1 MRKII
6 SFVIL
11 LFLATQGTAAAEAER
26 VIFDNNEYGGV
37 TKEII
42 YSEDDANFKKGMY
55 IVIASYDKDGNKKKM
70 EVYATGSY
78 SEKKGWYKKV
88 IYYWGRK
95 KISEAYSTDADSTKY
110 GFSRMVSYFDNN
122 DRLEKREYYLNED
135 SVAGKLGVYKRVVHY
150 DSKGKIDYVQDLD
163 RLENPVLIE

>member
-1 MRKII
+1 MRTII

-11 LFLATQGTAAAEAER
+11 LFLAAHGTAAAEAER
-26 VIFDNNEYGGV
+26 VLFDNNEYGGV

-42 YSEDDANFKKGMY
+42 YSADDAHFKKGMY
-55 IVIASYDKDGNKKKM
+55 KVIASYDRDGNKKKM
-70 EVYATGSY
+70 EVYATGGY

-110 GFSRMVSYFDNN
+110 GFSKMVSYFGNN
-122 DRLEKREYYLNED
+122 NRLEKREYYLNED
-135 SVAGKLGVYKRVVHY
+135 TVAGKLGVYKRVVHY
-150 DSKGKIDYVQDLD
+150 DSKGKIEYVQDLD
-163 RLENPVLIE
+163 RLDNPVLIE

>member
-11 LFLATQGTAAAEAER
+11 LFLAMHGTAAAEAGR

-42 YSEDDANFKKGMY
+42 YSEDDATFKKGMY
-55 IVIASYDKDGNKKKM
+55 KVIASYDKDGNKKKM
-70 EVYATGSY
+70 EVYATGGY

-88 IYYWGRK
+88 IYYLETDQLAKAEERLKVLDKACFSGCEEYDELKEAIEKYKEK
-95 KISEAYSTDADSTKY
+95 K
-110 GFSRMVSYFDNN
+110 
-122 DRLEKREYYLNED
+122 KR
-135 SVAGKLGVYKRVVHY
+135 
-150 DSKGKIDYVQDLD
+150 
-163 RLENPVLIE
+163 

>member
-6 SFVIL
+6 SLVLL
-11 LFLATQGTAAAEAER
+11 LFLGTPGTAAAEAER
-26 VIFDNNEYGGV
+26 VLFENNEYGGV

-42 YSEDDANFKKGMY
+42 YSEGDAHFKKGMY
-55 IVIASYDKDGNKKKM
+55 KVIASYDKDGNKKKM
-70 EVYATGSY
+70 EVYATAGY

-95 KISEAYSTDADSTKY
+95 KVSEAYSTDADSTKY
-110 GFSRMVSYFDNN
+110 GFSRMVSYFDKNN
-122 DRLEKREYYLNED
+122 RLEKREYYLNED
-135 SVAGKLGVYKRVVHY
+135 TEAGKLGVYKRVVHY

-163 RLENPVLIE
+163 RLDNPVLIE

>member
-1 MRKII
+1 
-6 SFVIL
+6 
-11 LFLATQGTAAAEAER
+11 
-26 VIFDNNEYGGV
+26 
-37 TKEII
+37 
-42 YSEDDANFKKGMY
+42 
-55 IVIASYDKDGNKKKM
+55 M
-70 EVYATGSY
+70 EVYATGGY
-78 SEKKGWYKKV
+78 SGKKGWYKKV

-135 SVAGKLGVYKRVVHY
+135 TVAGKLGVYKRVVHY

-163 RLENPVLIE
+163 RLDNPVLIE

>member
-1 MRKII
+1 MRKTI

-11 LFLATQGTAAAEAER
+11 LFLAMHGTAAAEAER

-37 TKEII
+37 TKKII
-42 YSEDDANFKKGMY
+42 YSADDANFKKGMY
-55 IVIASYDKDGNKKKM
+55 KVVASYDKDGNKKKM
-70 EVYATGSY
+70 EVYATGGY

-110 GFSRMVSYFDNN
+110 GFSRMVSYFNNN
-122 DRLEKREYYLNED
+122 DKLEKREYYLNED
-135 SVAGKLGVYKRVVHY
+135 TVAGKLGVYKRVVRY
-150 DSKGKIDYVQDLD
+150 DSKGKIDDVQDLD
-163 RLENPVLIE
+163 RLDNPVLIE

>member
-1 MRKII
+1 MRKIV

-11 LFLATQGTAAAEAER
+11 LFLATYGTAAAEAEK
-26 VIFDNNEYGGV
+26 VVFDNNEYGGV

-42 YSEDDANFKKGMY
+42 YSEEDTNFKKGMHK
-55 IVIASYDKDGNKKKM
+55 VIASYDRDGNKKKM
-70 EVYATGSY
+70 EVYATGGH

-135 SVAGKLGVYKRVVHY
+135 TVAGKLGVYKRVVHY

-163 RLENPVLIE
+163 KLGNPVLIE

>member
-1 MRKII
+1 MRKIV
-6 SFVIL
+6 SFVTL
-11 LFLATQGTAAAEAER
+11 LFLATYGTAAAEAEK
-26 VIFDNNEYGGV
+26 VVFDNNEYGGV

-42 YSEDDANFKKGMY
+42 YSEDDTNFKKGMQK
-55 IVIASYDKDGNKKKM
+55 VIASYDRDGNKKKM
-70 EVYATGSY
+70 EVYATGGH

-135 SVAGKLGVYKRVVHY
+135 TVAGKLGVYKRVVHY

-163 RLENPVLIE
+163 KLGNPVLIE

>member
-11 LFLATQGTAAAEAER
+11 LFLAMHGTAAAEAER

-55 IVIASYDKDGNKKKM
+55 KVIASYDKDGNEKKM
-70 EVYATGSY
+70 EVYATGGY
-78 SEKKGWYKKV
+78 SEKKGWYKKSNLLL
-88 IYYWGRK
+88 GK
-95 KISEAYSTDADSTKY
+95 K
-110 GFSRMVSYFDNN
+110 
-122 DRLEKREYYLNED
+122 
-135 SVAGKLGVYKRVVHY
+135 
-150 DSKGKIDYVQDLD
+150 
-163 RLENPVLIE
+163 ENQ

>member
-1 MRKII
+1 MRKIV

-11 LFLATQGTAAAEAER
+11 LCLATYGTAAAEAEK
-26 VIFDNNEYGGV
+26 VVFDNNEYGGV
-37 TKEII
+37 TKEIT
-42 YSEDDANFKKGMY
+42 YSEEDTNFKKGMHK
-55 IVIASYDKDGNKKKM
+55 VIASYDKDGNKKKM
-70 EVYATGSY
+70 EVYATGGH

-122 DRLEKREYYLNED
+122 DRLEKREYFLNED
-135 SVAGKLGVYKRVVHY
+135 TVAGKLGVYKRVVHY

-163 RLENPVLIE
+163 RLDNPVLIE

>member
-1 MRKII
+1 MRTIV

-11 LFLATQGTAAAEAER
+11 LLLATQGTAAAEAER
-26 VIFDNNEYGGV
+26 ILFDNNEYGGV

-42 YSEDDANFKKGMY
+42 YSEDDTTFKKGMY
-55 IVIASYDKDGNKKKM
+55 KVIASYDKDGNKKKM
-70 EVYATGSY
+70 EVYATGDH
-78 SEKKGWYKKV
+78 SEKKGWHKKV

-135 SVAGKLGVYKRVVHY
+135 TVAGKLGVYKRVVHY

-163 RLENPVLIE
+163 RLDNPMLIE

>member
-1 MRKII
+1 
-6 SFVIL
+6 
-11 LFLATQGTAAAEAER
+11 
-26 VIFDNNEYGGV
+26 
-37 TKEII
+37 
-42 YSEDDANFKKGMY
+42 MY
-55 IVIASYDKDGNKKKM
+55 KVIASYDKDGNKKKM
-70 EVYATGSY
+70 EVYATAGY

-95 KISEAYSTDADSTKY
+95 KVSEAYSTDADSTKY

-135 SVAGKLGVYKRVVHY
+135 TVAGKLGVYKRVVHY

-163 RLENPVLIE
+163 KLGNPVLIE

>member
-6 SFVIL
+6 TLVIL
-11 LFLATQGTAAAEAER
+11 LFLTTQGSAAAEAER
-26 VIFDNNEYGGV
+26 IMFDNNEYGGV

-42 YSEDDANFKKGMY
+42 YSEDDATFKKGMY
-55 IVIASYDKDGNKKKM
+55 KVIASYDKDGDKKKM
-70 EVYATGSY
+70 EVYATADH
-78 SEKKGWYKKV
+78 SEKTGWRKKV

-95 KISEAYSTDADSTKY
+95 KISEAYSTDVDSRKY

-135 SVAGKLGVYKRVVHY
+135 TVAGKLGVYKRVVHY
-150 DSKGKIDYVQDLD
+150 DSKGKIDYVLDLD
-163 RLENPVLIE
+163 RLDNPVLIE